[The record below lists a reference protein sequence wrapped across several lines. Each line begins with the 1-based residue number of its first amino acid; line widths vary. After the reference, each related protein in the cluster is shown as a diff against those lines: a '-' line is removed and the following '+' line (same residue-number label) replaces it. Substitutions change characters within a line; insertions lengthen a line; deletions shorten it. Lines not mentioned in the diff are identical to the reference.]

1 MAKGQNKDKLGK
13 YSEGKS
19 GKKSTAEVK
28 NAKIQKIENNAAIE
42 KKPNKIVVAAVI
54 VVVIAVVFTALFSG
68 IVSYHTTSFPEF
80 KSNFDS
86 AKMVSVYVNTEN
98 SSTTPFLINCEYQ
111 LVYQLTSS
119 PTLHNNNATVNL
131 FYVENNSCLFKQYSE
146 SSNSTA
152 TEKNLLA
159 NYTTISKSSCLNYSK
174 TTPSI
179 FLNYSKSAS
188 STVITT
194 PTKLYFIGNS
204 TFLDACGIAYQI
216 T

>member
-1 MAKGQNKDKLGK
+1 
-13 YSEGKS
+13 
-19 GKKSTAEVK
+19 
-28 NAKIQKIENNAAIE
+28 
-42 KKPNKIVVAAVI
+42 
-54 VVVIAVVFTALFSG
+54 
-68 IVSYHTTSFPEF
+68 
-80 KSNFDS
+80 
-86 AKMVSVYVNTEN
+86 MVSVYVNTEN